1 MSERDRGERPKKSWR
16 ELDAN
21 RDRAGGS
28 TPRRDGPPSRSTA
41 EQERNSKQYRA
52 ALDAMFEKGEIG
64 KMAEKLTQTRQPPSL
79 VDMPAKKA
87 EPPPEPVKPVEKV
100 EDPKTTLRKKV
111 LAALGRDEISRAVDK
126 YVKAHGWPAD
136 FEILE
141 QALEHQKDDRV
152 REAMD
157 TLSQLLD
164 REKPKRNRTLIGKLR
179 FIEETNG
186 DSELREIAAKLRARL

>member
-1 MSERDRGERPKKSWR
+1 MSERQRGERPKKSWR
-16 ELDAN
+16 EIDAG
-21 RDRAGGS
+21 RDRAAGT
-28 TPRRDGPPSRSTA
+28 TPHRDGPPSRSA
-41 EQERNSKQYRA
+41 ADEERNSKQYRA

-87 EPPPEPVKPVEKV
+87 EPPPEPVKPVEKP
-100 EDPKTTLRKKV
+100 EDPKAALRKKV

-126 YVKAHGWPAD
+126 YVKAHGWPPD

-141 QALEHQKDDRV
+141 QALEHHKDDRV

-157 TLSQLLD
+157 TLAQLLE
-164 REKPKRNRTLIGKLR
+164 REKPKRSRTLIGKLR
-179 FIEETNG
+179 FIEETSG
-186 DSELREIAAKLRARL
+186 DPDLRDIAAKLRARL